1 MRRRKWKII
10 KGVIFTLFLGFLMI
24 ISTNPVIVYAAESKD
39 TGNGN
44 FVFYFVFAIIGS
56 MLLATVVSLLENLI
70 NKIKSKSKASDLAIK
85 SKE

>member
-1 MRRRKWKII
+1 
-10 KGVIFTLFLGFLMI
+10 MI

-70 NKIKSKSKASDLAIK
+70 NKIKSKSKANRWWWKHDWEFAMILM
-85 SKE
+85 EF